1 MSNKEEKMDKNLQSP
16 FTQWTFRRVVGTTLV
31 FVGVLLC
38 FWLLYRFYLVV
49 FIVFVAIIIG
59 TVIRPIVS
67 WLYLHKLPKV
77 AGVILIYVVLLILA
91 LGFILLLFPLV
102 LEQASTIINRMPD
115 YYQDIYTWMEN
126 SPNQLIISFS
136 QIIPREIPDFTGV
149 QQTGPEMLAS
159 AEQAWAYVTSVSKG
173 VFLVIVVLILAF
185 HWTLDGQRTI
195 RSFLFLLPKP
205 LRSDLSELITA
216 MELKIGYFIFGK
228 GVLSLAVGVLALI
241 AYLIIGLPN
250 ALVLALIAGVL
261 EAVPMIGP
269 LLGAIPAAIIALS
282 ISPSKLIWVV
292 VATIAI
298 QQIESYLL
306 TPRVMDKAVGVNP
319 FVSLLSIF
327 AFTSLFGIVGAL
339 MAIPIAAVIQL
350 LLDRFVFHPA
360 DPELET
366 STGRDRS
373 SRLHYKAKDLAR
385 DLRKQARL
393 KKGGS
398 AITEKQIDF
407 VMDEIESISTDLAGL
422 LAEMPSVEYHD

>member
-1 MSNKEEKMDKNLQSP
+1 
-16 FTQWTFRRVVGTTLV
+16 V

-49 FIVFVAIIIG
+49 FMVFVALIIG
-59 TVIRPIVS
+59 TVIRPIVD

-77 AGVILIYVVLLILA
+77 AGVILIYIVLLILV

-102 LEQASTIINRMPD
+102 FEQGSMLIDGLPN

-126 SPNQLIISFS
+126 SPNQLIISLS
-136 QIIPREIPDFTGV
+136 QILPREIPGFSTV

-159 AEQAWAYVTSVSKG
+159 AEQAWAYVTSVSRV
-173 VFLVIVVLILAF
+173 VFVTIVLLLLAF
-185 HWTLDGQRTI
+185 YWTIDGPRTI
-195 RSFLFLLPKP
+195 LSLLLLLPKS
-205 LRSDLSELITA
+205 RRNDIKELISA
-216 MELKIGYFIFGK
+216 MEAKIGYFILGK
-228 GVLSLAVGVLALI
+228 GILSLAVGGLALI

-250 ALVLALIAGVL
+250 ALVLALIAGIF

-269 LLGAIPAAIIALS
+269 ILGAIPAGIIALS
-282 ISPSKLIWVV
+282 ISPAKLAWVV
-292 VATIAI
+292 GAIIII
-298 QQIESYLL
+298 QQIESYVL
-306 TPRVMDKAVGVNP
+306 TPRIMSKAVGVNP

-339 MAIPIAAVIQL
+339 MAVPIAAVIQL

-373 SRLHYKAKDLAR
+373 SRLHYEAKDLAR

-393 KKGGS
+393 KKGW
-398 AITEKQIDF
+398 
-407 VMDEIESISTDLAGL
+407 ISHHGKTNRCRHGRN
-422 LAEMPSVEYHD
+422 